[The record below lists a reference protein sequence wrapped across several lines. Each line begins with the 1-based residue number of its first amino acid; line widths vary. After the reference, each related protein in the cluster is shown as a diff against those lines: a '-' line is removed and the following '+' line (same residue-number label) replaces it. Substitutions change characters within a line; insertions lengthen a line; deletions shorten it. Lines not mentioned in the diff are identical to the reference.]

1 MTLQL
6 NMQAEIF
13 DDDSGGSIK
22 VEPCDEGNGEIQLR
36 HMHACGEVRGSITIT
51 RPEAAMMIQ
60 ALRAV
65 LRALNYNPKDET

>member
-6 NMQAEIF
+6 NTQAEIF

-22 VEPCDEGNGEIQLR
+22 VEPHDEGAGEIQLR
-36 HMHACGEVRGSITIT
+36 KQSACGEVYGRMTIT

>member
-1 MTLQL
+1 MTLHL

-13 DDDSGGSIK
+13 DDEDGGSIK
-22 VEPCDEGNGEIQLR
+22 VEPCDEGAGEIQLCKR
-36 HMHACGEVRGSITIT
+36 SQCGEVLARMTIT

-65 LRALNYNPKDET
+65 LRALNYNPKADE